1 VSSSDVNRHL
11 TFQQLLNTLSTRLHS
26 SVVKNLSVPIAFV
39 CLLHLANDKV
49 TIFFRFL
56 CLDYTCF
63 PVTYAQMGK
72 LPTCCGLVIDTANK
86 SVTSRCNGIW
96 ETTRHN
102 RQNGL
107 LLAPTCSGFI
117 VYVTD
122 LLRTCYREAGVMD
135 FGFNCQKLYVHIIMS
150 FVEFHYFQG

>member
-1 VSSSDVNRHL
+1 
-11 TFQQLLNTLSTRLHS
+11 
-26 SVVKNLSVPIAFV
+26 
-39 CLLHLANDKV
+39 
-49 TIFFRFL
+49 
-56 CLDYTCF
+56 
-63 PVTYAQMGK
+63 MGK

-150 FVEFHYFQG
+150 FVEFHYFQGWKILRYFWNCCKYEKCRVFDIFKILPPYNLRCSFNHVYRANSVFNDYYQLFWLHLNTEHWVYCTLAAG